1 MAGKYLYD
9 KSGNPYT
16 SATFQW
22 EEYFAEKVVDARLLE
37 YSEGRIALTKYDPLL
52 FALIYCRE
60 VIKNDQGEVSF
71 SDLHLQLCRI
81 ARTWVNKPI
90 SKESRH
96 AIIAPRG
103 GGKSSWAFKILILW
117 AGAHRHVKFAAAFS
131 NSATQAHG
139 HLAGLRQF
147 MDASELLI
155 EDYPDFCEP
164 ARRPNG
170 NVMADSQEMT
180 YRKNKF
186 SFAARG
192 IDSGVLGLVDPDNT
206 RPELIL
212 LDDIEPDE
220 SNYSEYECRKR
231 LLSVQDTILPMKEN
245 AHVVWIGT
253 VTMPES
259 LTHQMVKS
267 VTDTRERPSQWIT
280 DERFQVH
287 YIPAIITEPD
297 GTERSFWEGRFPY
310 DRGTPELGGL
320 RYDKH
325 KRAFKKNMQNLPVS
339 EDGTYWT
346 QEDIQYGK
354 LDECTKTLIQIDPAV
369 SDRKTSDYTAF
380 AVISFQPGIRSRE
393 GKDHDRMPMCVVRH
407 VEQVKLPPAALR
419 DRVLRL
425 IARFP
430 DVGGVRIEANQ
441 GGDTWKSVFHNLPVQ
456 MVVHKETIPK
466 KVRAEHLLNHYQRG
480 RVLHERYFP
489 DLEDQML
496 AFPNVANDDLIDAVG
511 AGVQYF
517 LQPKY
522 KVGVKSFNYTRGGV

>member
-1 MAGKYLYD
+1 MAGGYLID
-9 KSGNPYT
+9 ENGEPFT
-16 SATFQW
+16 SATFDW
-22 EEYFAEKVVDARLLE
+22 EKYLLEQVEDPRLLE
-37 YSEGRIALTKYDPLL
+37 LSEGRIALTRLDPLL

-71 SDLHLQLCRI
+71 SDLHLDLCRT
-81 ARTWVNKPI
+81 ARTWVKKPV

-96 AIIAPRG
+96 AYIAPRG

-131 NSATQAHG
+131 NSSTQAHG

-147 MDASELLI
+147 MDASEFMI

-164 ARRPNG
+164 KRRPNG

-180 YRKNKF
+180 HRKNQF

-192 IDSGVLGLVDPDNT
+192 IDSGVLGLVDPDNA

-267 VTDTRERPSQWIT
+267 VTDQQRPASWIG
-280 DERFQVH
+280 DEAFKVH
-287 YIPAIITEPD
+287 YIPAIITLPD
-297 GTERSFWEGRFPY
+297 GSERSFWEGRFPY
-310 DRGTPELGGL
+310 DRGSPELGGL
-320 RYDKH
+320 KYDKH

-339 EDGTYWT
+339 ENGEYWD
-346 QEDIQYGK
+346 EADIRYGK
-354 LDECTKTLIQIDPAV
+354 LDDITKTLIQIDPAV
-369 SDRKTSDYTAF
+369 TDKKSSDYTAF
-380 AVISFQPGIRSRE
+380 SVISYQPGFRSRE
-393 GKDHDRMPMCVVRH
+393 GKDMDRVPMCVVRH
-407 VEQVKLPPAALR
+407 VEQVRLPPAELR
-419 DRVLRL
+419 SRVLRL
-425 IARFP
+425 LERFP
-430 DVGGVRIEANQ
+430 EARAVRIEANQ
-441 GGDTWKSVFHNLPVQ
+441 GGDTWKSVFHDLPVPLLI
-456 MVVHKETIPK
+456 HKESVAK
-466 KVRAEHLLNHYQRG
+466 KIRAEQLLSFYQRG
-480 RVLHERYFP
+480 RVIHEKHFP
-489 DLEDQML
+489 DLEAQML
-496 AFPNVANDDLIDAVG
+496 AFPHVPNDDLIDSVG
-511 AGVQYF
+511 AGVHYF
-517 LQPKY
+517 LKPKGR
-522 KVGVKSFNYTRGGV
+522 VGVQSMNYTRTGR

>member
-1 MAGKYLYD
+1 L
-9 KSGNPYT
+9 
-16 SATFQW
+16 
-22 EEYFAEKVVDARLLE
+22 
-37 YSEGRIALTKYDPLL
+37 
-52 FALIYCRE
+52 
-60 VIKNDQGEVSF
+60 
-71 SDLHLQLCRI
+71 
-81 ARTWVNKPI
+81 ARTWIRKPV

-96 AIIAPRG
+96 AFIAPRG

-131 NSATQAHG
+131 NSSTQAHG

-147 MDASELLI
+147 MDNSDLLVT
-155 EDYPDFCEP
+155 DYPDFCEP
-164 ARRPNG
+164 AKRPNG

-231 LLSVQDTILPMKEN
+231 LMSVTDTILPMKEN

-267 VTDTRERPSQWIT
+267 VVNKHERPSQWIL

-287 YIPAIITEPD
+287 YIPAIIRKDD
-297 GTERSFWEGRFPY
+297 GTERAFWEGRFPY
-310 DRGTPELGGL
+310 DRGNEDLGGL
-320 RYDKH
+320 KYDKH

-339 EDGTYWT
+339 DSGEDWTDDDIKYGTLEEY
-346 QEDIQYGK
+346 
-354 LDECTKTLIQIDPAV
+354 TKTLIQIDPAV
-369 SDRKTSDYTAF
+369 TNKKSSDFTAF
-380 AVISFQPGIRSRE
+380 AVISYRPGFRSRE
-393 GKDHDRMPMCVVRH
+393 NKSLDRMPMCVVRH
-407 VEQVKLPPAALR
+407 VEAVRLPPAKLR

-425 IARFP
+425 IERFP
-430 DVGGVRIEANQ
+430 EVGGVRVEVNQ
-441 GGDTWKSVFHNLPVQ
+441 GGDTWK
-456 MVVHKETIPK
+456 
-466 KVRAEHLLNHYQRG
+466 
-480 RVLHERYFP
+480 
-489 DLEDQML
+489 
-496 AFPNVANDDLIDAVG
+496 
-511 AGVQYF
+511 
-517 LQPKY
+517 
-522 KVGVKSFNYTRGGV
+522 